1 MHFDTKSQQFV
12 PDANAA
18 FLFITREGNMGVIET
33 TDRVTHTANL
43 NGNTTGPPPAAG
55 PSSGAGSYN
64 GVRFNLRE
72 IVP

>member
-33 TDRVTHTANL
+33 TDRVTHTANRSGIT
-43 NGNTTGPPPAAG
+43 NGAPPAAG
-55 PSSGAGSYN
+55 
-64 GVRFNLRE
+64 
-72 IVP
+72 